1 MKIVECVPNFS
12 EGKDE
17 VVVKKIVQAISSVE
31 GVKILDSEMD
41 ANHNRSVITFIS
53 TPEAALEA
61 AYRGI
66 KEAAALIDMGKHKG
80 EHPRFG
86 ASDVIPFIPVSGV
99 SMDECIEIS
108 RKLGEKVGNEL
119 GIPVYMYGNSAMR
132 EYRKNLEDIRN
143 KNFQL
148 EELTENIQSDHWK
161 PDFGPQKIGSAGASI
176 IGSRDYLIAYNVN
189 LNTNDLE
196 IGKRIAKALRAKDG
210 LRQRNK
216 NINIRFL
223 EFTNNQ
229 TVENFL
235 LGLAT
240 ISTIQLV
247 IIPSELSLVYS
258 ITRRGKMTS
267 TAEILKRIQRDLDL
281 HAQILIRMYLTIL
294 NENPALTSQEL
305 KTSLVKLMRDITN
318 METDFTQFLSE
329 NMIPGLNNLV
339 VAKFT
344 QALTN
349 KVLKEFSLEPLFPGV
364 GGQPIPWFEGYS
376 ELKNR

>member
-17 VVVKKIVQAISSVE
+17 LVVKKIIQAISSVE

-132 EYRKNLEDIRN
+132 DYRKNLEDIRN

-210 LRQRNK
+210 GLTFVKALAFYLKDRDQVQISMNLTNFNK
-216 NINIRFL
+216 TPIYRAF
-223 EFTNNQ
+223 E
-229 TVENFL
+229 
-235 LGLAT
+235 
-240 ISTIQLV
+240 
-247 IIPSELSLVYS
+247 
-258 ITRRGKMTS
+258 
-267 TAEILKRIQRDLDL
+267 
-281 HAQILIRMYLTIL
+281 
-294 NENPALTSQEL
+294 
-305 KTSLVKLMRDITN
+305 LVKLESMRFGISIHESEVIGLIP
-318 METDFTQFLSE
+318 MEALVETSKYYLQ
-329 NMIPGLNNLV
+329 LNGF
-339 VAKFT
+339 KSS
-344 QALTN
+344 QI
-349 KVLKEFSLEPLFPGV
+349 LEKKMM
-364 GGQPIPWFEGYS
+364 E
-376 ELKNR
+376 

>member
-1 MKIVECVPNFS
+1 MINPSEAGLTLHQRLSKIVLF
-12 EGKDE
+12 
-17 VVVKKIVQAISSVE
+17 
-31 GVKILDSEMD
+31 
-41 ANHNRSVITFIS
+41 
-53 TPEAALEA
+53 
-61 AYRGI
+61 
-66 KEAAALIDMGKHKG
+66 
-80 EHPRFG
+80 
-86 ASDVIPFIPVSGV
+86 
-99 SMDECIEIS
+99 
-108 RKLGEKVGNEL
+108 NEL
-119 GIPVYMYGNSAMR
+119 GDRWISRRKLIAGSKTNLMELGELKYDWLYSAYQ
-132 EYRKNLEDIRN
+132 ELKTVSWSADNFNLAKDQKDHSVLPEIERKTFERVLSSLVFLESEL
-143 KNFQL
+143 L
-148 EELTENIQSDHWK
+148 ENYYVIGPYFSAPEATIVVSELTSQTTYHCYALSQILRNTIDKADIDSV
-161 PDFGPQKIGSAGASI
+161 
-176 IGSRDYLIAYNVN
+176 YNSWR
-189 LNTNDLE
+189 TQ
-196 IGKRIAKALRAKDG
+196 DG

-247 IIPSELSLVYS
+247 LIPSELSLVYS
-258 ITRRGKMTS
+258 ITRRGKMTA

-281 HAQILIRMYLTIL
+281 HAQILIRIYLTIL
-294 NENPALTSQEL
+294 NENPALNSQEL
-305 KTSLVKLMRDITN
+305 KTSIVKLMRDITN
-318 METDFTQFLSE
+318 METDFTQILSE

-344 QALTN
+344 QARTN